1 MRLEPDDTVFQ
12 INAVYLGPKGWSLP
26 WAARYLAYGVGLVIF
41 ALILLVEALTPI
53 PVGIPPV
60 WELCIAIGATY
71 AVMHVVDH
79 DRPLKSVWHTAK
91 VEARTAARA
100 ARRRPPR
107 PVTRRASVTVVRK

>member
-1 MRLEPDDTVFQ
+1 MRLEPDDSVFA
-12 INAVYLGPKGWSLP
+12 INAVYLGPRGFSLP
-26 WAARYLAYGVGLVIF
+26 WAARYLAYGVGLAIF

-60 WELCIAIGATY
+60 WELCIAIAATY

-79 DRPLKSVWHTAK
+79 DRPLRSVWHTAK
-91 VEARTAARA
+91 VEARTAVRS

-107 PVTRRASVTVVRK
+107 PVSHRAAVTVRRK